1 MSNEEV
7 EELDWLVML
16 AADRAVEEVARV
28 ADVALAILGGTLG
41 GGMSSPNMSK
51 SSEGGGI
58 VLVVKAGAAW
68 MGSTWVG
75 AAWVRAVARGAVTV
89 VETGPVVVAFCCFG
103 GLNFKGWV
111 LFDRAGTGLLWVV
124 LVVAG
129 SADG

>member
-1 MSNEEV
+1 M
-7 EELDWLVML
+7 
-16 AADRAVEEVARV
+16 
-28 ADVALAILGGTLG
+28 GGTWVGAAWVG
-41 GGMSSPNMSK
+41 GTWMGSTWVGAAWV
-51 SSEGGGI
+51 GGAWVGAAW
-58 VLVVKAGAAW
+58 VGAAWVGAAW

>member
-1 MSNEEV
+1 M
-7 EELDWLVML
+7 
-16 AADRAVEEVARV
+16 
-28 ADVALAILGGTLG
+28 
-41 GGMSSPNMSK
+41 
-51 SSEGGGI
+51 
-58 VLVVKAGAAW
+58 
-68 MGSTWVG
+68 G